1 VATDHD
7 LRYLA
12 AIICLY
18 SFSEFLVKQIVWQ
31 PAPKIP
37 ASTVLV
43 QSTMLLTI
51 LGIGTSG
58 FSSWKLL
65 GGFFAVIVL
74 RTTWDIFRGSK
85 EQKRVL
91 EAFIFTQAITILF
104 LTAVW
109 HFVMP
114 VHVHDWYARIETQT
128 LVSLGSVGS
137 YLLQRATSVFV
148 TLAAYFFMIDG
159 GARIVR
165 GVLGKF
171 PILMEK
177 VSGTAAVNNE
187 NRGEWIGV
195 LERIIT
201 LTFVLTG
208 SYTAVAFALT
218 AKSIARFKELDD
230 KDFAEYYLLGTS
242 ASVATALLV
251 GALTQVLV
259 RNL

>member
-1 VATDHD
+1 VATDHE

-18 SFSEFLVKQIVWQ
+18 SLSEFLVKRFLWRHV
-31 PAPKIP
+31 PKILV
-37 ASTVLV
+37 STVFIQTGL
-43 QSTMLLTI
+43 LLTI
-51 LGIGTSG
+51 LGIGTLG

-65 GGFFAVIVL
+65 AGFLLVAAQ
-74 RTTWDIFRGSK
+74 RTFWDIWLGR
-85 EQKRVL
+85 RVTRRFL
-91 EAFIFTQAITILF
+91 ETFIFTQAFTILL

-109 HFVMP
+109 RFVLP
-114 VHVHDWYARIETQT
+114 VHVHDWYVRLET
-128 LVSLGSVGS
+128 LALGSLGNVGS
-137 YLLQRATSVFV
+137 YLQESTVVVFV
-148 TLAAYFFMIDG
+148 TLAAYFFMVDG

-165 GVLGKF
+165 GILGKF
-171 PILMEK
+171 PILMET
-177 VSGTAAVNNE
+177 VSGTAAVNKE

-218 AKSIARFKELDD
+218 AKSIARFKELDS

-251 GALTQVLV
+251 GALVQILV
-259 RNL
+259 KNL